1 MTEII
6 LAIAILFSLVVLG
19 GLISIGNERQRKAI
33 DRVSE
38 HAEAWAI
45 EDLRLKRGQIEGNIS
60 IKNPVAWLSTA
71 ASRALERQTQ
81 LNLIEILENPMAL
94 SCVDEISGETIL
106 FSLLS
111 PKELRSL
118 SKEKRSELSK
128 RGAQHPLISLQKGV
142 NAVEMNIL
150 NAGIYFDLELPVV
163 LGKITKTTEN
173 KERMWVYLLP
183 NRKQPQHGKK

>member
-1 MTEII
+1 MTETI

-33 DRVSE
+33 DRISE

-45 EDLRLKRGQIEGNIS
+45 EDLRLKRGQIEGSIS
-60 IKNPVAWLSTA
+60 IEDPVGWLSTA
-71 ASRALERQTQ
+71 TSRALSRQIQ
-81 LNLIEILENPMAL
+81 LTLVEVQGNPTAL
-94 SCVDEISGETIL
+94 SCIDETSGETVL

-111 PKELRSL
+111 PKELHSL
-118 SKEKRSELSK
+118 FKAKQSELS
-128 RGAQHPLISLQKGV
+128 RRDAQHPLISLQKGV
-142 NAVEMNIL
+142 DAVEMNIL

-183 NRKQPQHGKK
+183 N

>member
-6 LAIAILFSLVVLG
+6 LAIAILFSLIVLG

-33 DRVSE
+33 DRISE

-60 IKNPVAWLSTA
+60 IENPVGWLGAA
-71 ASRALERQTQ
+71 ASRALGRQVR
-81 LNLIEILENPMAL
+81 LNFIEVLEHPIVI
-94 SCVDEISGETIL
+94 SCLDESSGDAIL

-111 PKELRSL
+111 PKELRTL

-128 RGAQHPLISLQKGV
+128 RGANHPLFPWRKEIDS
-142 NAVEMNIL
+142 VEMNIL
-150 NAGIYFDLELPVV
+150 NAGIRFDLELPAMWQE
-163 LGKITKTTEN
+163 ITKKRTN
-173 KERMWVYLLP
+173 NERLWGYVLP
-183 NRKQPQHGKK
+183 D